1 VPCSQW
7 NDIPVELMMTCATL
21 LLPPA
26 TAFIL
31 SFGIL
36 MLLLRSGTARYLAM
50 DHPNQ
55 RSLHRQPVPRGGGVA
70 IILALFG
77 AWGLLLQPATLM
89 MLLVGV
95 LAGISYTDDWK
106 GLPVA
111 ARLTVHTLA
120 AMVLV
125 HSGLPEQNLDFWLS
139 IGLAGYIVWMTNAY
153 NFMDGADGL
162 AGGMAVFG
170 FSAYALAALAPAESF
185 ATLCFTVA
193 AATAGFLPFN
203 FPPAKI
209 FMGDIGSIPLGF
221 LAAALGLIGWQQQ
234 IWPFWFPLL
243 VFSPF
248 LVDASVTL
256 LRRMMRGERFWQAH
270 REHYYQRLIRM
281 GWSHRRTTLS
291 EYLLMA
297 AASASSLVA
306 LHCSTEVQISI
317 LVIWMGIFAGTMLA
331 IDHAWKR
338 FIPPAVEHP

>member
-1 VPCSQW
+1 MSHA
-7 NDIPVELMMTCATL
+7 NL
-21 LLPPA
+21 LLPSA
-26 TAFIL
+26 TALAL
-31 SFGIL
+31 SFGVL
-36 MLLLRSGTARYLAM
+36 MLLLRSGTTRYLAI

-55 RSLHRQPVPRGGGVA
+55 RSLHHQPVPRGGGVA

-77 AWGLLLQPATLM
+77 AWSLLLQPPLTLM
-89 MLLVGV
+89 LLAGV

-111 ARLTVHTLA
+111 ARLSVHALA
-120 AMVLV
+120 AVVLV
-125 HSGLPEQNLDFWLS
+125 HSGLPQQNLDFWLS
-139 IGLAGYIVWMTNAY
+139 IGLAGYVIWMTNAY

-162 AGGMAVFG
+162 AGGMAVLG
-170 FSAYALAALAPAESF
+170 FSAYGLAALAPAESF
-185 ATLCFTVA
+185 ATMCFAVA
-193 AATAGFLPFN
+193 AAAAGFLPFN

-209 FMGDIGSIPLGF
+209 FMGDVGSIPLGF
-221 LAAALGLIGWQQQ
+221 LAAALGLMGWQQQ
-234 IWPFWFPLL
+234 IWPLWFPLL

-248 LVDASVTL
+248 LMDASVTL
-256 LRRMMRGERFWQAH
+256 LRRMMGGERFWQAH

-297 AASASSLVA
+297 AVSASGLVA
-306 LHCSTEVQISI
+306 LRCPTEIQISI
-317 LVIWMGIFAGTMLA
+317 LLIWMGIFAGTMLT

>member
-1 VPCSQW
+1 
-7 NDIPVELMMTCATL
+7 MMTSTAV

-26 TAFIL
+26 TALVL
-31 SFGIL
+31 SFGVL
-36 MLLLRSGTARYLAM
+36 LFLLRPGTVRYLAM

-55 RSLHRQPVPRGGGVA
+55 RSLHSQPVPRGGGVA

-77 AWGLLLQPATLM
+77 AWGLLLQPPLTLM
-89 MLLVGV
+89 LLAGV

-111 ARLTVHTLA
+111 ARLAVHGLA
-120 AMVLV
+120 AVALV
-125 HSGLPEQNLDFWLS
+125 RSELPEQNLDFWLI
-139 IGLAGYIVWMTNAY
+139 IGLAGYVIWMTNAY

-170 FSAYALAALAPAESF
+170 FSAYGLAACAAAESF
-185 ATLCFTVA
+185 ATMCFVVA
-193 AATAGFLPFN
+193 AAAAGFLPFN

-209 FMGDIGSIPLGF
+209 FMGDVGSIPLGF
-221 LAAALGLIGWQQQ
+221 LAAALGFMGWQQQ
-234 IWPFWFPLL
+234 VWPLWFPLL

-256 LRRMMRGERFWQAH
+256 LRRVMRGERFWQAH

-281 GWSHRRTTLS
+281 GWNHRRTALS

-297 AASASSLVA
+297 AASASAVHGLRS
-306 LHCSTEVQISI
+306 STEIQISI
-317 LVIWMGIFAGTMLA
+317 LVIWFGIFAGTMLA